1 MVENIVTTP
10 QTEQAYTARQLNPAN
25 PNLARSASVPAVLGY
40 RAYVAALAKVIY
52 YWGYPFVDIT
62 GRTSQ
67 WQVMKEPG
75 TLAGLV
81 PAGPMGKMGY
91 LSDYF
96 PRSQRWVVTPNNDTI
111 YTSAL
116 GDLSK
121 GPIVIQ
127 TPTEVPK
134 GQYWTVQIAD
144 GFSNVIHQLGSRAR
158 TPGGKFLLVGP
169 EWEGTSPEGFVD
181 VLRMPTNLVWVP
193 ARCFVAPTP
202 ESRTQSLAVLG
213 QIGMY
218 PLSENLP
225 GLKKFDP
232 VAISKNAVYPPG
244 VTPKQLAADPDAFRP
259 QWVIPSAFW
268 PSLGKALAMSPKVGP
283 DDLGMAEQ
291 ARTLVALYAS
301 DPAYKALLDQ
311 VALEA
316 DTELRAAANYE
327 HVGVDAGNGW
337 QRQENA
343 GVWGSDWFGRAQ
355 AAVVYIMVNDHREAI
370 YFIRATDADGRPVNG
385 KYRYT
390 ITFPKGGLPP
400 VDPERG
406 GFWSLTMYT
415 DELFMLTD
423 PQNGR
428 ANIGTVNF
436 NAEQLKFNA
445 DGSLTLF
452 LSSEE
457 PAAAVGKANWLPA
470 PDGGFALCLR
480 TYVPTEALLN
490 GSYKLPNVVRAL
502 CAS

>member
-1 MVENIVTTP
+1 
-10 QTEQAYTARQLNPAN
+10 
-25 PNLARSASVPAVLGY
+25 
-40 RAYVAALAKVIY
+40 
-52 YWGYPFVDIT
+52 
-62 GRTSQ
+62 
-67 WQVMKEPG
+67 
-75 TLAGLV
+75 
-81 PAGPMGKMGY
+81 
-91 LSDYF
+91 
-96 PRSQRWVVTPNNDTI
+96 
-111 YTSAL
+111 
-116 GDLSK
+116 
-121 GPIVIQ
+121 
-127 TPTEVPK
+127 VPK

-193 ARCFVAPTP
+193 ARSFVAPTP

-268 PSLGKALAMSPKVGP
+268 PSLGKALAMSPKVGS

-316 DTELRAAANYE
+316 DTELRAAAKYE

-370 YFIRATDADGRPVNG
+370 YFIRATDADGRKVNG

-428 ANIGTVNF
+428 ANIGTVNL

-490 GSYKLPNVVRAL
+490 GRYKLPNVVRAL
-502 CAS
+502 

>member
-1 MVENIVTTP
+1 
-10 QTEQAYTARQLNPAN
+10 
-25 PNLARSASVPAVLGY
+25 
-40 RAYVAALAKVIY
+40 
-52 YWGYPFVDIT
+52 
-62 GRTSQ
+62 
-67 WQVMKEPG
+67 
-75 TLAGLV
+75 
-81 PAGPMGKMGY
+81 
-91 LSDYF
+91 
-96 PRSQRWVVTPNNDTI
+96 
-111 YTSAL
+111 
-116 GDLSK
+116 
-121 GPIVIQ
+121 
-127 TPTEVPK
+127 
-134 GQYWTVQIAD
+134 
-144 GFSNVIHQLGSRAR
+144 
-158 TPGGKFLLVGP
+158 
-169 EWEGTSPEGFVD
+169 
-181 VLRMPTNLVWVP
+181 
-193 ARCFVAPTP
+193 
-202 ESRTQSLAVLG
+202 
-213 QIGMY
+213 
-218 PLSENLP
+218 
-225 GLKKFDP
+225 
-232 VAISKNAVYPPG
+232 
-244 VTPKQLAADPDAFRP
+244 
-259 QWVIPSAFW
+259 
-268 PSLGKALAMSPKVGP
+268 
-283 DDLGMAEQ
+283 MAEQ

-316 DTELRAAANYE
+316 DTELRAAAKYE

-428 ANIGTVNF
+428 ANIGTVNL